1 MDAGMVASIALGD
14 LALSTT
20 DGDGV
25 TWQFDSIEGWH
36 SGPGVELQ
44 QTQRVVGHGQ
54 FARKGRR
61 TGRQIIIAGSV
72 RGATRA
78 PLERA
83 RLHLASLLADGGSQR
98 LYFDDADGL
107 TLWASVQLADAPRIE
122 WNGLNHF
129 RYQLTL
135 LAPDAFRYG
144 ETSTASTTF
153 ATDAVGV
160 GLVFPLFDPADVLDF
175 GPVPTSDGSATVVNN
190 GSASASPVFTVAG
203 PTPVGGFSI
212 TDLGSGER
220 LRFLGVVPDGSTL
233 VLDASDGSVVLNG
246 TADRSSDLISSRW
259 PSVAPGGQ
267 VTYRFAPESSPSA
280 ATLTVDLVSTYW

>member
-1 MDAGMVASIALGD
+1 MSDCLTAVFNGFSFVDNRSNGDVIYVSDTPGWEEGAEVDYASVARGGSHGTF
-14 LALSTT
+14 STP
-20 DGDGV
+20 V
-25 TWQFDSIEGWH
+25 W
-36 SGPGVELQ
+36 
-44 QTQRVVGHGQ
+44 
-54 FARKGRR
+54 
-61 TGRQIIIAGSV
+61 
-72 RGATRA
+72 
-78 PLERA
+78 ERA
-83 RLHLASLLADGGSQR
+83 RPFAIEGRAECVDHLSMVRLQREMRAAVSGGVQER
-98 LYFDDADGL
+98 MYIGHEGDV
-107 TLWASVQLADAPRIE
+107 TLWADAHITARPSFIPVMPTIFD
-122 WNGLNHF
+122 F
-129 RYQLTL
+129 RLSFE
-135 LAPDAFRYG
+135 APDAFRYG

-259 PSVAPGGQ
+259 PSVAPGSQ